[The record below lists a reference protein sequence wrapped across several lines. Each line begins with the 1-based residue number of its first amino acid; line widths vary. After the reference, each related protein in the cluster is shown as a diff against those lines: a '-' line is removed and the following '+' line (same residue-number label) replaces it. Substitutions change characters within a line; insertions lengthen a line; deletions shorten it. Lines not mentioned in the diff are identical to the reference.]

1 MGKKKFLTKMIAAA
15 GLFSMV
21 FILLIGI
28 RPIQAQVERT
38 VKVGWFT
45 DLTGPLAD
53 SVGTQFPGAEDYFRY
68 LNEKEGGIKVKEG
81 TVKVKM
87 LWVDDKS
94 DPTIAVEAY
103 ERWRK
108 DPDLI
113 ITRTCLSSIMMAVE
127 DKLAA
132 DKIAGLYA
140 AGTLKVVMEPVR
152 DYVYMVGFP
161 RDMVIAGVVDWFLAS
176 WKKKEPPKFAMISC
190 DQGWAKHCMN
200 EGGGAKY
207 ARARGVQVVKQIV
220 VPTFPTDTTS
230 ELREIKEAGA
240 DFLYGNFCPMT
251 AVIILKDARRLGLDI
266 PIILDQCCNGP
277 DILELAGKASEGV
290 HFTPNTAQFK
300 GLAKKFMNPG
310 LKKVEKIHEMYRPGK
325 SVDSYVMGC
334 KDAALITEFI
344 KLALKKV
351 SIKQL
356 NGEAIKKYGID
367 AMKGFDC
374 EGLSGPMYFPPDS
387 HLGQHTW
394 QMLQQRN
401 GELVPVVNWA
411 EAPFVTDTQLIKSKY
426 LNPGTWKELL
436 GK

>member
-1 MGKKKFLTKMIAAA
+1 MMGRKEFLEKVVAIA
-15 GLFSMV
+15 GLSFVM
-21 FILLIGI
+21 FTFLGI
-28 RPIQAQVERT
+28 SGVEAQVERT

-53 SVGTQFPGAEDYFRY
+53 SVGTQFPGAQDYFRY
-68 LNEKEGGIKVKEG
+68 LNETEGGIKVKEG
-81 TVKVKM
+81 RVKVNL

-113 ITRTCLSSIMMAVE
+113 ITRSCLSSVVMAVE
-127 DKLAA
+127 DKLGA
-132 DKIAGLYA
+132 DKVPILYA

-161 RDMVIAGVVDWFLAS
+161 RDMVIAGLVDWFFEK
-176 WKKKEPPKFAMISC
+176 WQKKEPPKFAMISN
-190 DQGWAKHCMN
+190 DQGWAKHCML

-207 ARARGVQVVKQIV
+207 AKARGMNVVKQIV

-230 ELREIKEAGA
+230 ELRAIKEAGA
-240 DFLYGNFCPMT
+240 DFIYGNFCPMT
-251 AVIILKDARRLGLDI
+251 AVIVLKDARRVGLDI

-277 DILELAGKASEGV
+277 DILELAGKTSEGV
-290 HFTPNTAQFK
+290 YFTPNTAQFK
-300 GLAKKFMNPG
+300 GLAKQFMNPG
-310 LKKVEKIHEMYRPGK
+310 LKKAEKMHEMNRPGK
-325 SVDSYVMGC
+325 SVDSYVMGV

-344 KLALKKV
+344 KMALKKV

-367 AMKGFDC
+367 VMKGFDC
-374 EGLSGPMYFPPDS
+374 EGITGPMHFPPDN
-387 HLGQHTW
+387 HLGMHYW
-394 QMLQQRN
+394 HMYQQRN
-401 GELVPVVNWA
+401 GELVPVVDWR
-411 EAPFVTDTQLIKSKY
+411 EAPFVTDSQLLKSKY
-426 LNPGTWKELL
+426 LKPGTWKELL